1 MIREQFTKIFEACYK
16 AVEDAVEED
25 EESYRPRCEL
35 FMDLVSKKEY
45 PLYYTLIKNPISM
58 NMIKKRIYS
67 SYYHSVL
74 EFENDF
80 HLMFDNARTFNEE
93 GSVVYEDADE
103 MQVNKTKGYN
113 AQHAYII
120 IFPPPFFL

>member
-1 MIREQFTKIFEACYK
+1 M
-16 AVEDAVEED
+16 EDAVEED
-25 EESYRPRCEL
+25 EESYRPRSEL

-58 NMIKKRIYS
+58 NMIKQRIYS
-67 SYYHSVL
+67 SYYQSVL

-80 HLMFDNARTFNEE
+80 LLMFDNARTFNEE

-103 MQVNKTKGYN
+103 LQVDMTKSVYVCATGV
-113 AQHAYII
+113 
-120 IFPPPFFL
+120 